1 MNVRKNVSPLLSD
14 NSNILEWLER
24 ETQPISKKKQDCNET
39 PPAPPDQNEKV
50 TSKAPA
56 T

>member
-24 ETQPISKKKQDCNET
+24 ETQPISKKKQDCNQT
-39 PPAPPDQNEKV
+39 PPEHNEKD

-56 T
+56 EE